1 MSWAFS
7 IGDFLIADPTTEIPA
22 RAQEERKVELRPQ
35 NGPRLS
41 EQHLPPINK
50 EKRKEREREREREEL
65 DWQRRWLRSRSLA
78 LSPPNY
84 RRSHLPEDRRAALAA
99 WDWILIMITAARS
112 RVRVSPCQSRL
123 IGRSLPG
130 WPNQPCSMRAR
141 RPECR

>member
-50 EKRKEREREREREEL
+50 EKRKERERERERERGIGLAKEMAPL
-65 DWQRRWLRSRSLA
+65 ALARSLA
-78 LSPPNY
+78 
-84 RRSHLPEDRRAALAA
+84 A
-99 WDWILIMITAARS
+99 
-112 RVRVSPCQSRL
+112 
-123 IGRSLPG
+123 
-130 WPNQPCSMRAR
+130 
-141 RPECR
+141 

>member
-50 EKRKEREREREREEL
+50 EKRKERERNWIGKG
-65 DWQRRWLRSRSLA
+65 DGSARSLA

>member
-65 DWQRRWLRSRSLA
+65 DWQIGSLSRRLIIDGVICLKTDALRSL
-78 LSPPNY
+78 LG
-84 RRSHLPEDRRAALAA
+84 
-99 WDWILIMITAARS
+99 
-112 RVRVSPCQSRL
+112 
-123 IGRSLPG
+123 IGS
-130 WPNQPCSMRAR
+130 
-141 RPECR
+141 

>member
-65 DWQRRWLRSRSLA
+65 DWQKRWLRSLARSL
-78 LSPPNY
+78 
-84 RRSHLPEDRRAALAA
+84 
-99 WDWILIMITAARS
+99 S
-112 RVRVSPCQSRL
+112 RRL
-123 IGRSLPG
+123 IIDGVICLKTDALRSLLG
-130 WPNQPCSMRAR
+130 IGS
-141 RPECR
+141 

>member
-50 EKRKEREREREREEL
+50 EKRKERERERERGIGLAKEMAPL
-65 DWQRRWLRSRSLA
+65 ALARSLA
-78 LSPPNY
+78 AKLSTE
-84 RRSHLPEDRRAALAA
+84 SFA
-99 WDWILIMITAARS
+99 
-112 RVRVSPCQSRL
+112 
-123 IGRSLPG
+123 
-130 WPNQPCSMRAR
+130 
-141 RPECR
+141 

>member
-50 EKRKEREREREREEL
+50 EKRKERERNWIGKGDGSARARSL
-65 DWQRRWLRSRSLA
+65 SRRLIIDGVICLKTDALRSL
-78 LSPPNY
+78 LG
-84 RRSHLPEDRRAALAA
+84 
-99 WDWILIMITAARS
+99 
-112 RVRVSPCQSRL
+112 
-123 IGRSLPG
+123 IGS
-130 WPNQPCSMRAR
+130 
-141 RPECR
+141 

>member
-50 EKRKEREREREREEL
+50 EKRKKRERERERERERNWIGKGDGSARARSL
-65 DWQRRWLRSRSLA
+65 SRRLIIDGVICLKTDALRSL
-78 LSPPNY
+78 LG
-84 RRSHLPEDRRAALAA
+84 
-99 WDWILIMITAARS
+99 
-112 RVRVSPCQSRL
+112 
-123 IGRSLPG
+123 IGS
-130 WPNQPCSMRAR
+130 
-141 RPECR
+141 